1 MKYRGKISFTIDRE
15 HPDFKYAEDWTVDKI
30 YTFEDVYTF
39 DNDHMEE
46 SIVAYIKRDLR
57 LVAGG
62 GYNAE
67 HIHNVTFEIERV

>member
-1 MKYRGKISFTIDRE
+1 MKYRGKISFTIDRV
-15 HPDFKYAEDWTVDKI
+15 HPDFKYVEDWTAGKI

-39 DNDHMEE
+39 DNDHTEE
-46 SIVAYIKRDLR
+46 SIVAYIKRDLS

-67 HIHNVTFEIERV
+67 HIHNAIFEIERV